1 MVQVVNL
8 GEEGQE
14 GGGHEADQPDQ
25 GDHFFGFSCGG
36 FGEEEIMGDILLV
49 ILYQNQN
56 IQF

>member
-1 MVQVVNL
+1 MVQVVDL
-8 GEEGQE
+8 GEEGPG

-25 GDHFFGFSCGG
+25 GDHLFWLFLWRI
-36 FGEEEIMGDILLV
+36 GEEEIMGDILLV